1 MIRSALTRRAL
12 CVALSAC
19 MLPLAV
25 MAQERGTKE
34 EAKALTE
41 AAWAHVKK
49 VGAEQA
55 FKDFTHDKATWT
67 KKDLYPFA
75 MNHAGV
81 MLAHG
86 ANEKLVGRDMINIK
100 DSAGKL
106 MTQDMI
112 AVAKKGE
119 GWSDYEWVDPAT
131 KKISGKTAY
140 VKALPGTDQF
150 VAVGAYR

>member
-1 MIRSALTRRAL
+1 MIQTAFTRRAL

-19 MLPLAV
+19 LLPVAV

-75 MNHAGV
+75 MNFNGV

-86 ANEKLVGRDMINIK
+86 ANDKLVGRDMINIK
-100 DSAGKL
+100 DSNGKF
-106 MTQDMI
+106 MTQEQI

-119 GWSDYEWVDPAT
+119 GWVDYEWVDPAT
-131 KKISGKTAY
+131 KKIAGKTAY
-140 VKALPGTDQF
+140 IKPVPGADLF
-150 VAVGAYR
+150 VAVGVYR